1 MLVFLTH
8 KCSVTRVGFSEASNL
23 KHLIRTDETILTPT
37 GVAFNSFVPEWLQVL
52 LLVFLL
58 GFVIKNIVAKGVKQF
73 QHEQAAFDKQ
83 AQAQATGRLWRESA
97 MADPHRPKGISHD
110 ESFHLVRR
118 FAICGHR
125 WCSIGIMTAS
135 SPTPPIAQAP
145 QGRSVSPHHPSMSLG
160 MRLQRQAIGIQT

>member
-1 MLVFLTH
+1 M
-8 KCSVTRVGFSEASNL
+8 
-23 KHLIRTDETILTPT
+23 
-37 GVAFNSFVPEWLQVL
+37 L

-73 QHEQAAFDKQ
+73 RQEQAAFDKQ

-118 FAICGHR
+118 SVIPWDR
-125 WCSIGIMTAS
+125 WCSIGIKIAS
-135 SPTPPIAQAP
+135 CPTPPIGYHQEV
-145 QGRSVSPHHPSMSLG
+145 GLCLRVTNNVSEMKF
-160 MRLQRQAIGIQT
+160 